1 LGRSGKEIRW
11 ALQENVKH
19 LKENLLQLPPITL
32 DYLASI
38 TDETGIVQHAKFATP
53 NRREGYTTDDNARA
67 LIVCTKHNG
76 LNRNPET
83 GKLADVYLSFL
94 YHMQMKDGRLHN
106 FLGYDRRFLD
116 DVGSDDS
123 MGRALWACGHVINS
137 NLDEEKKL
145 LSKEVF
151 DKALPHA
158 LNSTAP
164 RAKAFAVLG
173 LSQYQRAYPKDQALS
188 RRMIELIE
196 QLLKLYEKGSSVDW
210 RWFEAYLTYC
220 NGRLPQALFEAY
232 ERIRDEDY
240 LQVAKDSF
248 NFILKVQMSNGMFAP
263 IGNNGWYKKGGL
275 RAIYDQQS
283 VEASCMAETALA
295 AFRATHNSNFRT
307 AARTI
312 FAWFLGKN
320 TQGVRV
326 YNPNTGGC
334 YDGITPEGLN
344 LNQGAE
350 ATVTY
355 LLARLDLETIVS

>member
-1 LGRSGKEIRW
+1 
-11 ALQENVKH
+11 
-19 LKENLLQLPPITL
+19 LKENLLQLPPIKL
-32 DYLASI
+32 DYLVSI
-38 TDETGIVQHAKFATP
+38 TDETGIVQHSKFATP
-53 NRREGYTTDDNARA
+53 NRGEGYTTDDNARA
-67 LIVCTKHNG
+67 LIVCTKHNR
-76 LNRNPET
+76 LDRTSEAA
-83 GKLADVYLSFL
+83 KLADVYLSFL

-123 MGRALWACGHVINS
+123 LGRALWACGYVINS

-145 LSKEVF
+145 LAKELF

-158 LNSTAP
+158 INSTSP

-173 LSQYQRAYPKDQALS
+173 LSHYQRAYPKDQALS
-188 RRMIELIE
+188 QRMIELIE
-196 QLLKLYEKGSSVDW
+196 QLLKLYEKGSSVEW

-220 NGRLPQALFEAY
+220 NSRLPQALFEAY
-232 ERIRDEDY
+232 ERIRNENY

-248 NFILKVQMSNGMFAP
+248 NFILKVQLSNGMFAP
-263 IGNNGWYKKGGL
+263 IGNNGWYKKGGV
-275 RAIYDQQS
+275 RALYDQQS
-283 VEASCMAETALA
+283 VEASCMVETALA
-295 AFRATHNSNFRT
+295 AFRATHNSNFIT
-307 AARTI
+307 VARSI

-320 TQGVRV
+320 VQGLRV
-326 YNPNTGGC
+326 YNSSNGGC

-355 LLARLDLETIVS
+355 LLARLDLETIGS

>member
-1 LGRSGKEIRW
+1 
-11 ALQENVKH
+11 
-19 LKENLLQLPPITL
+19 LKEKLLQPPPIKL

-38 TDETGIVQHAKFATP
+38 TDETGIIQHAKFATP
-53 NRREGYTTDDNARA
+53 NRREGYSTDDNARA
-67 LIVCTKHNG
+67 LIVCTRLNG

-83 GKLADVYLSFL
+83 AKLADVYLSFL
-94 YHMQMKDGRLHN
+94 YHMQMKNGRLHN
-106 FLGYDRRFLD
+106 FLSYDRRFLD

-123 MGRALWACGHVINS
+123 LGRVLWGCGCAINS
-137 NLDEEKKL
+137 NLGEEKKL
-145 LSKEVF
+145 LSREVF
-151 DKALPHA
+151 NKALPHV
-158 LNSTAP
+158 LNSNSP

-173 LSQYQRAYPKDQALS
+173 LSQYHRAFPKDQALS

-196 QLLKLYEKGSSVDW
+196 QLLKLYEKESSVDW
-210 RWFEAYLTYC
+210 RWFEACLTYC

-248 NFILKVQMSNGMFAP
+248 NFILKVQMSNGVFAP

-275 RAIYDQQS
+275 RAMYDQQS
-283 VEASCMAETALA
+283 VEASCMTEAALA
-295 AFRATHNSNFRT
+295 AFRATRNSQFRT
-307 AARTI
+307 AARTL

-320 TQGVRV
+320 TQGLRV
-326 YNPNTGGC
+326 YNSNTGGC
-334 YDGITPEGLN
+334 YDGITPEGVN

-355 LLARLDLETIVS
+355 LLARLDLETIMS

>member
-1 LGRSGKEIRW
+1 
-11 ALQENVKH
+11 
-19 LKENLLQLPPITL
+19 LKENLLQLSPIKL

-67 LIVCTKHNG
+67 LIVCTRHNG
-76 LNRNPET
+76 LNGSSET
-83 GKLADVYLSFL
+83 AKLADVYLSFL

-106 FLGYDRRFLD
+106 LLSYDRRFLD

-123 MGRALWACGHVINS
+123 LGRALWACGCVINS

-158 LNSTAP
+158 LNSTSP

-173 LSQYQRAYPKDQALS
+173 LSQYQRSYPKDQALS
-188 RRMIELIE
+188 GRMIELIE
-196 QLLKLYEKGSSVDW
+196 QLLKLYERESSADW
-210 RWFEAYLTYC
+210 HWFEAYLTYC
-220 NGRLPQALFEAY
+220 NSRLPQALFEGY

-240 LQVAKDSF
+240 LQVAKESC
-248 NFILKVQMSNGMFAP
+248 NFILKVQMSNGVFVP
-263 IGNNGWYKKGGL
+263 VGNKGWYQKGGL
-275 RAIYDQQS
+275 RAMYDQQS
-283 VEASCMAETALA
+283 VEASCMVETAVA
-295 AFRATHNSNFRT
+295 AFQATRKSHFRT
-307 AARTI
+307 VARTV
-312 FAWFLGKN
+312 FAWYLGKN
-320 TQGVRV
+320 TKGLSV

-334 YDGITPEGLN
+334 YDGLNPDGLN

-355 LLARLDLETIVS
+355 LLARLELETIMS

>member
-1 LGRSGKEIRW
+1 M
-11 ALQENVKH
+11 
-19 LKENLLQLPPITL
+19 KENLLQLPPIKL

-38 TDETGIVQHAKFATP
+38 TDETGIVQHTKFATP

-67 LIVCTKHNG
+67 LIVCARHNG
-76 LNRNPET
+76 LNRSPEAL
-83 GKLADVYLSFL
+83 KLADVYLSFL
-94 YHMQMKDGRLHN
+94 YHMQIEDGRLHN
-106 FLGYDRRFLD
+106 FLSYDRRFLD

-123 MGRALWACGHVINS
+123 LGRALWACGSVINS
-137 NLDEEKKL
+137 NLDEEKKM

-158 LNSTAP
+158 INSTSP

-173 LSQYQRAYPKDQALS
+173 LSQYQRTYPNDQALS
-188 RRMIELIE
+188 GRMIELIE
-196 QLLKLYEKGSSVDW
+196 QLLKLYQQASSVDW

-232 ERIRDEDY
+232 ERIREENY
-240 LQVAKDSF
+240 LQVAKESF
-248 NFILKVQMSNGMFAP
+248 NFILKVQMKNGMFAP
-263 IGNNGWYKKGGL
+263 IGNKDWYKKGGS
-275 RAIYDQQS
+275 RAMFDQQS
-283 VEASCMAETALA
+283 VEASCMTETALT
-295 AFRATHNSNFRT
+295 AFRATRIDHFRT
-307 AARTI
+307 TARTI

-320 TQGVRV
+320 TKGLSV

-334 YDGITPEGLN
+334 YDGITSKGLN

-355 LLARLDLETIVS
+355 LLARLDLETMVS